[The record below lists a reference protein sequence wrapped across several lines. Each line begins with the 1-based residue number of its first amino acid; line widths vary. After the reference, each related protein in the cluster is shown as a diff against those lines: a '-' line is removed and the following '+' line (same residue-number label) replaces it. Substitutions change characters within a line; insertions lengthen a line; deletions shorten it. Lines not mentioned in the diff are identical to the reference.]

1 MQENRIVTELF
12 FEKPSFAEV
21 SAVAKKLE
29 EAGVNSLLLPPDDRG
44 INTHL
49 IVETAELEKAKS
61 KLNEA
66 GVPFSE
72 KEVLLVRLENKPGTM
87 ADVTIKISNKG
98 INLTYAFA
106 VAVDAEHSILL
117 IGSEDNEAA
126 LKVISS

>member
-1 MQENRIVTELF
+1 MKLENKVTLITGGS
-12 FEKPSFAEV
+12 KGIGRSI
-21 SAVAKKLE
+21 AVA
-29 EAGVNSLLLPPDDRG
+29 
-44 INTHL
+44 
-49 IVETAELEKAKS
+49 
-61 KLNEA
+61 
-66 GVPFSE
+66 FSE